1 MPITN
6 TDIIRPDEGPTVI
19 NGYDP
24 TAAVDFLAAVNDG
37 TDLTFVTQTADNNDF
52 RGLGFQNTP
61 SSGTALFNTADSIDQ
76 IVLGIRCRCF
86 RGAMR
91 IAVTLRDN
99 AGAFT
104 AFISSIEELD
114 FTTLETS
121 FTTNSSGDPITT
133 TTIKSLEVNSFTA
146 EPNQAG
152 SSGDAFRIIVSDIF
166 VTVIS
171 SNIIPTRTITLDSG
185 AITLDSGKITVQ

>member
-1 MPITN
+1 MPIIN
-6 TDIIRPDEGPTVI
+6 TDIIRPNEGPAVI

-24 TAAVDFLAAVNDG
+24 TAD
-37 TDLTFVTQTADNNDF
+37 TNDF
-52 RGLGFQNTP
+52 RGLGFENTP
-61 SSGTALFNTADSIDQ
+61 SSGTALFSTADSIDQ

-91 IAVTLRDN
+91 IAVSLRDN
-99 AGAFT
+99 AGLFPT
-104 AFISSIEELD
+104 FISPQEELD

-121 FTTNSSGDPITT
+121 FTTNAAGDPITT
-133 TTIKSLEVNSFTA
+133 STIKGLEVSSFSA

-166 VTVIS
+166 ITVIS